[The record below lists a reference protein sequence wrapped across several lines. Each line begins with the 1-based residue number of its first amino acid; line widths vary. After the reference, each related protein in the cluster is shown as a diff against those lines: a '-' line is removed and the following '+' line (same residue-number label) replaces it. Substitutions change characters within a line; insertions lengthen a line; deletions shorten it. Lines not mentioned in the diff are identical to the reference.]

1 MSPRRRIALLLVAL
15 TIAAAAEMALARSA
29 SLARFGEPRESALKA
44 VAHHEDSAVVPA
56 NQSLHRANRAL
67 SQLLSVPL
75 AAVLAFVALL
85 AVWFTA
91 SVRRRD
97 RFTYT
102 VLTYRRRGPPAL
114 PPVI

>member
-1 MSPRRRIALLLVAL
+1 VSARRRIALLLVAL
-15 TIAAAAEMALARSA
+15 TIAAAAQMALAQSA

-44 VAHHEDSAVVPA
+44 VAHHDDSAVVPA
-56 NQSLHRANRAL
+56 SQSLRGTRAL

-75 AAVLAFVALL
+75 VAMLAFVALL

-97 RFTYT
+97 RSPYA
-102 VLTYRRRGPPAL
+102 VVTYRRRGPPAL

>member
-1 MSPRRRIALLLVAL
+1 VSPRRRIALLLVAL
-15 TIAAAAEMALARSA
+15 TIAAAAQMALARSA

-56 NQSLHRANRAL
+56 NQSLRANRAL
-67 SQLLSVPL
+67 SHLLSVPL

-97 RFTYT
+97 RFTYA